1 MITCSFPLTEAVH
14 TDGGEEREEE
24 NTHRTHTLNSSLKQR
39 IQSYTGCVEEVLN
52 LSTPGAPI
60 KQKPFLNIIT
70 LFG

>member
-1 MITCSFPLTEAVH
+1 M
-14 TDGGEEREEE
+14 EERREKR
-24 NTHRTHTLNSSLKQR
+24 RTHTGHTPHSSLKQR

-60 KQKPFLNIIT
+60 KQKPFLNILT